1 MAQQKAV
8 DEPRQVALAR
18 AQNLALQAVTT
29 EWVLRLADD
38 DALVPSAVERLIAA
52 SEATDIVYG
61 PEANDV
67 CGVIDLNGYSQSSV
81 VEFFRHHDT
90 GQASGDMY
98 RTTVLREVRG
108 WCTDWHRNH
117 FHHFS
122 SEWCLHPY
130 EDRATRS
137 VLAQVGAHFRMTSE
151 PTWIAGLDTPDRI
164 GQTPLSWQACR

>member
-38 DALVPSAVERLIAA
+38 DQLVPESVARLIAA
-52 SEATDIVYG
+52 SDCADVVYG
-61 PEANDV
+61 NEAQGA
-67 CGVIDLNGYSQSSV
+67 CGIIDLNGYSSQSV
-81 VEFFRHHDT
+81 TEFFHLNDT
-90 GQASGDMY
+90 GQASGDLY
-98 RTTVLREVRG
+98 RTCILREIRG
-108 WCTDWHRNH
+108 WVTDWHRNH
-117 FHHFS
+117 FHHYA